1 MADRIIG
8 CYDGPLHGPL
18 VVVFG
23 ATHGN
28 ETAGVLA
35 VQEVFRLLEKEPEHN
50 PGFQFT
56 GRLLG
61 LLGNRQAFFQQQ
73 RFLHRDLNRSWTGDQ
88 LRRVEK
94 IPQELLQGEDLEMR
108 EILQLIHR
116 HLVAYQPEVLVLLD
130 LHTTSAQGGIFCIP
144 TDNMA
149 SLRLAKELKAPVI
162 LGMLEGIEG
171 TLLHFAADNLFEIG
185 GFPKHTIGVAFESG
199 QHDDPLSVNRAIAA
213 VVHLLRAAGCIR
225 EEDVDT
231 RHEAILHTYA
241 RDLPRVTRLRYVHRL
256 HPGDGFKMR
265 PGFANFDPVNQ
276 GDHVADDVS
285 GPVLVPYSGLLLMP
299 LYQAQGSDGFF
310 LVETVE

>member
-1 MADRIIG
+1 MADRILG
-8 CYDGPLHGPL
+8 CYDGKWHGPL

-35 VQEVFRLLEKEPEHN
+35 LQEVFRLLIQEPERN
-50 PGFQFT
+50 PDFQFA

-61 LLGNRQAFFQQQ
+61 LLGNRQAFSQQQ
-73 RFLHRDLNRSWTGDQ
+73 RFLNRDLNRTWTGDQ

-108 EILQLIHR
+108 EIIRLIHQQ
-116 HLVAYQPEVLVLLD
+116 LLEYQPEVLVLLD

-144 TDNMA
+144 TDDMA
-149 SLRLAKELKAPVI
+149 SLRLAKELRAPVI
-162 LGMLEGIEG
+162 LGMLEGVEG
-171 TLLHFAADNLFEIG
+171 TLLHFASDNLFEIG
-185 GFPKHTIGVAFESG
+185 GFPRYTIGVAFESG

-213 VVHLLRAAGCIR
+213 VVHLLRAASCIR

-231 RHEAILHTYA
+231 RHEAILRAYS

-256 HPGDGFKMR
+256 RPGDGFKMR
-265 PGFANFDPVNQ
+265 PGYANFHPVTQ
-276 GDHVADDVS
+276 GDAVADDVT
-285 GPVLVPYSGLLLMP
+285 GPVLVPYDGFLLMP
-299 LYQAQGSDGFF
+299 LYQSLGSDGFF
-310 LVETVE
+310 LVESVQ